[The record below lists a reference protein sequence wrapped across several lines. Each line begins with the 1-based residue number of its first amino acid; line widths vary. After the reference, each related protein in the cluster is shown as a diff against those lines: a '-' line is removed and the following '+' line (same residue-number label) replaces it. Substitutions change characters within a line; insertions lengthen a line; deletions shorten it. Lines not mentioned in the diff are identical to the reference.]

1 MKTFWF
7 ILTMA
12 AVIWYTVITAYVSF
26 KGVGDIKEMLGN
38 LAKKGKKKEGEPEP
52 PSTLNDV

>member
-12 AVIWYTVITAYVSF
+12 AIIWYCLVTAYVAY

-38 LAKKGKKKEGEPEP
+38 LTRKHKE
-52 PSTLNDV
+52 N

>member
-12 AVIWYTVITAYVSF
+12 AVVWYSVVTIYVAF
-26 KGVGDIKEMLGN
+26 KGVGDIKQMLEN
-38 LAKKGKKKEGEPEP
+38 LAKKGKKEE
-52 PSTLNDV
+52 

>member
-12 AVIWYTVITAYVSF
+12 AVIWYTVITAYVAF
-26 KGVGDIKEMLGN
+26 KGVGDIKEMLRN
-38 LAKKGKKKEGEPEP
+38 LSKKGKKEEQR
-52 PSTLNDV
+52 N

>member
-12 AVIWYTVITAYVSF
+12 AVLWYTFVTIYVSY
-26 KGVGDIKEMLGN
+26 KGVGDIKEMLSN
-38 LAKKGKKKEGEPEP
+38 LAKKGKKE
-52 PSTLNDV
+52 

>member
-12 AVIWYTVITAYVSF
+12 AVIWYILVTIYVSY
-26 KGVGDIKEMLGN
+26 KGVGDIKEMLNN
-38 LAKKGKKKEGEPEP
+38 LAKKGKKE
-52 PSTLNDV
+52 